1 MITDSHA
8 HLTYK
13 GLREDIPG
21 VLMRAAEAGVKT
33 VITVGTD
40 VEDSR
45 AAVKAAREH
54 EGVWAAV
61 GVHPHDAGTLTR
73 AAFDEV
79 LKLASDPKVVAVGET
94 GLDYFR
100 DRSPR
105 DLQMKWF
112 KEHAS
117 AAREMG
123 LPLIV
128 HDRDAHGDVLKVIAE
143 EAKKGLR
150 GVMHCFSGDAS
161 FAGEVLK
168 TGFLIS
174 IPGTVTYPGNDMLRE
189 VVKSVPLEKCMV
201 ETDCPFLSPQP
212 VRKLKNEPAFVRHTV
227 EEVARIKGLSVE
239 DVARITTRAA
249 AELFGLDLGEKK
261 GALVAYPI
269 RRSLYLNITSRCT
282 NSCTFCAKA
291 RGFVVKGHDLMLDD
305 EPDSGRVL
313 KAVEERGGPE
323 VWDEV
328 VFCGFGEPLLRL
340 DLVIEVAGELKKRGA
355 KKIRVNTDGLADLVH
370 GFESAPKLKGLV
382 DAVSVSLNAP
392 DEATYIRLCRPGLP
406 GSYGAV
412 RKFIL
417 SAKEN
422 IPEVTASVVAVP
434 GLDIEACRAVA
445 AELGVNFR
453 VRPFD
458 EVG

>member
-13 GLREDIPG
+13 GLREDMPG
-21 VLMRAAEAGVKT
+21 VLARAAEAGVKT
-33 VITVGTD
+33 IITVGTD
-40 VEDSR
+40 ISDSY

-61 GVHPHDAGTLTR
+61 GVHPHDAGTLTS
-73 AAFDEV
+73 AGFDEV
-79 LKLASDPKVVAVGET
+79 LALASGPKVVALGET

-105 DLQMKWF
+105 DLQLAWF
-112 KEHAS
+112 KAHAA

-128 HDRDAHGDVLKVIAE
+128 HDRDAHEDVLKVISA

-161 FAGEVLK
+161 FAREVLK
-168 TGFLIS
+168 TGFRIS
-174 IPGTVTYPGNDMLRE
+174 IPGTVTYPGNETLRE
-189 VVKSVPLEKCMV
+189 VVRAVPLESCMV

-227 EEVARIKGLSVE
+227 EEVARIKGLTID
-239 DVARITTRAA
+239 DVARITTRTA
-249 AELFGLDLGEKK
+249 AELFGLDTGEENR
-261 GALVAYPI
+261 ALIAYPI
-269 RRSLYLNITSRCT
+269 RRSLYLNITARCT

-291 RGFVVKGHDLMLDD
+291 RGYVVKGHDLALDE
-305 EPDSGRVL
+305 EPDQTRVIN
-313 KAVEERGGPE
+313 AVMEKGGPAA
-323 VWDEV
+323 WDEV

-340 DLVIEVAGELKKRGA
+340 DLVTETAKELKRRGA
-355 KKIRVNTDGLADLVH
+355 KKIRINTDGLSDLVH
-370 GFESAPKLKGLV
+370 GFETAPGLKGLV

-392 DEATYIRLCRPGLP
+392 DEDTYIRLCRPGLP
-406 GSYGAV
+406 GSYEAV
-412 RKFIL
+412 KKFIL
-417 SAKEN
+417 SAKEH

-445 AELGVNFR
+445 AGLGVNLR
-453 VRPFD
+453 IRPFD